1 MNFVMEPATEHS
13 KPHLDL
19 SLGVHRDR
27 TFIDRQFSRYP
38 FHICRPLYVDDHPRG
53 MATVYVQS
61 CAGGIFSGDQLRV
74 RVCAQPHSQVHL
86 TSQASTVIHRMTGS
100 NAVLDTSVQMGE
112 GALVEYLP
120 DPVILF
126 PEADLTSR
134 FSLQLNER
142 SVAIFSDS
150 FLMYDP
156 YHQGKYFS
164 NFTNET
170 SVYNAD
176 NELLCRD
183 RTSVSGLEV
192 AEQNTGIIG
201 TKTAVGTF
209 YYLHSGQDVDRM
221 HEKLSDSI
229 EDVSTAY
236 VGVSTLP
243 SEVGIWARI
252 IASEVADLRRAMDY
266 LWHAAREDA
275 TGHRPSKRKK

>member
-1 MNFVMEPATEHS
+1 MELTTEHP

-27 TFIDRQFSRYP
+27 TFIERQFSRYP
-38 FHICRPLYVDDHPRG
+38 FHICRPLYVDNHPRG

-74 RVCAQPHSQVHL
+74 RVRAQAHSQTHL

-100 NAVLDTSVQMGE
+100 SAVLDTSVQMEE
-112 GALVEYLP
+112 GAFVEYLP

-170 SVYNAD
+170 SVYNSD

-229 EDVSTAY
+229 QDVSTAY

-243 SEVGIWARI
+243 SEAGIWARI
-252 IASEVADLRRAMDY
+252 IASEVADLRHAMEY
-266 LWHAAREDA
+266 LWFAAREHA
-275 TGHRPSKRKK
+275 TGHRPLKRKK

>member
-1 MNFVMEPATEHS
+1 MEPATEHS
-13 KPHLDL
+13 RPHLDL

-38 FHICRPLYVDDHPRG
+38 FHICRPLYVDDHPPG

-61 CAGGIFSGDQLRV
+61 CAGGIFSGDQLRI
-74 RVCAQPHSQVHL
+74 RVHAQAHSQVHL
-86 TSQASTVIHRMTGS
+86 TSQASTVIHRMTES
-100 NAVLDTSVQMGE
+100 SAVLDTSVQMEE
-112 GALVEYLP
+112 GALLEYLP
-120 DPVILF
+120 DPLILF

-134 FSLQLNER
+134 FTLQLNER

-170 SVYNAD
+170 SVYNSN

-183 RTSVSGLEV
+183 RTSVSGLEI
-192 AEQNTGIIG
+192 AQHNTGIIG
-201 TKTAVGTF
+201 TKAAVGTF
-209 YYLHSGQDVDRM
+209 YYLHSGQDLDRM
-221 HEKLSDSI
+221 HETLNDSI
-229 EDVSTAY
+229 QDASTAY

-252 IASEVADLRRAMDY
+252 IASEVADLRQVMEY
-266 LWHAAREDA
+266 LWFAAREDA
-275 TGHRPSKRKK
+275 TGHRPLKRKK

>member
-13 KPHLDL
+13 KHHLDL

-100 NAVLDTSVQMGE
+100 NAVLDTSVQLGE

-192 AEQNTGIIG
+192 AEQNIGIIG

-252 IASEVADLRRAMDY
+252 IASEVADLRHVMEY

>member
-126 PEADLTSR
+126 PEADFTSR

-192 AEQNTGIIG
+192 AEQNAGIIG

-252 IASEVADLRRAMDY
+252 IASEVADLRHAMDY